1 MYSSTNVTLVTF
13 LARAPRDREYA
24 QSMPRNHVSPVLVGR
39 EAELAALM
47 AASGAAATAEPGVVL
62 VGGEAGVGK
71 TRLVEEAADRV
82 RLAGAR
88 VPRGGCVGVG
98 GGGAPLMPLA
108 AALRS
113 LMRDTPPEELDAFVG
128 PARFELARLVP
139 ELDPH
144 AALSPTP
151 AGESRTARL
160 LELAL
165 GVIQRLAADRPLMF
179 VVEDLHWADR
189 STLDLV
195 TLLVRALR
203 GVRVLVVVSF
213 RSDEIHRGHPL
224 RPLVTGWERVR
235 SVRRIELQRFTAEEV
250 AGQLEAIL
258 GAPAPR
264 DLVELVYDRSEGNA
278 FLVEEILGAVQT
290 GADPD
295 ELPFSLRDV
304 LLARAERLTPP
315 TQSLLRVAAAGG
327 RSVPDRLLAAVAGL
341 DEPHL
346 DEALREAIEHRLLVV
361 DEAGHGYVFRHTLTR
376 DAIYGDT
383 LPRERVRIHS
393 AYAAALSADPGLAG
407 ADGDA
412 TVATALALHWSAAHD
427 LPRALPACLEAAR
440 LAGPYAPAEALRQLE
455 RALELWPQVP
465 DAVERCGVDVVEVLR
480 RAGASAYAAG
490 AIDRALALFGE
501 ALAEPGA
508 DAERRALLREAQAA
522 TLIDLSRADEAT
534 IALEQAAS
542 LLPAEPPTVARA
554 LVLVALASRHLAT
567 GELEACGL
575 EAERAVAAARAAGAR
590 EQEANALIMLGCSRA
605 YLADG
610 EEGVRLLRAGIE
622 LADAGG
628 SHTTALRGH
637 LNLADVLDMLGE
649 HEHAA
654 ETARRGLALA
664 ARAGLTRNVYGIYLT
679 FNIAESLF
687 RLGRW
692 TEAVRHLTDV
702 IDSGIASQLAGALLQ
717 LRGTIAA
724 LQGRFEDAEADIREA
739 RQNRADD
746 QFALQVVFARTEL
759 ARARGDIDTARAS
772 VVDELA
778 ESGWETPRYRWP
790 LVWLGLRLEADSAEP
805 APERVILLQAQL
817 GTLDAPTPTMRAY
830 RALAVAEAARAPRE
844 PADWGEAVSVC
855 RTARDPYLIAYA
867 LFRSADDA
875 CAAGDREQATAPLL
889 EAARLAETLGAAP
902 LLEDVRALARR
913 ARVKLDNADE
923 PGIDAFGLTERERE
937 VLELLA
943 EGRSNPQIAA
953 ELFISPKT
961 ASVHVSNILGKLRV
975 TGRGEAAAI
984 AHRHGLSRAAT

>member
-13 LARAPRDREYA
+13 LARAPPDREYA

-47 AASGAAATAEPGVVL
+47 AAFGAAATAEPGVVL

-88 VPRGGCVGVG
+88 VLSG
-98 GGGAPLMPLA
+98 GGVELGGEGLPFMPLA
-108 AALRS
+108 DALRS

-165 GVIQRLAADRPLMF
+165 GVLQRLAADRPLMF

-304 LLARAERLTPP
+304 LLARAERLTPS

-327 RSVPDRLLAAVAGL
+327 RSVPDRVLAAVAGL
-341 DEPHL
+341 DERSL

-407 ADGDA
+407 ADA

-427 LPRALPACLEAAR
+427 LPRALPACLDAAR
-440 LAGPYAPAEALRQLE
+440 LAAPYAPAEALRQLE

-501 ALAEPGA
+501 ALAEPGT
-508 DAERRALLREAQAA
+508 DPERRALLLEAQAA
-522 TLIDLSRADEAT
+522 ALIDVSRPEEAT
-534 IALEQAAS
+534 VALEQAAS
-542 LLPAEPPTVARA
+542 LLPEEPPTVARA

-610 EEGVRLLRAGIE
+610 EEGVRLLRAGIA

-724 LQGRFEDAEADIREA
+724 LQGRFEDADADIREG
-739 RQNRADD
+739 RRNRADD

-830 RALAVAEAARAPRE
+830 RALAVAEAARAARE

-867 LFRSADDA
+867 LYRSADEA
-875 CAAGDREQATAPLL
+875 CAAGEREQATAPLL

-975 TGRGEAAAI
+975 ASRGEAAAI
-984 AHRHGLSRAAT
+984 AHRHGLSRAAVT

>member
-1 MYSSTNVTLVTF
+1 
-13 LARAPRDREYA
+13 
-24 QSMPRNHVSPVLVGR
+24 MPRNHVSPVLVGR
-39 EAELAALM
+39 DAELAALM
-47 AASGAAATAEPGVVL
+47 AAFDSAAAAEPGVVL

-88 VPRGGCVGVG
+88 VLIGGCVELG
-98 GGGAPLMPLA
+98 GEGLPFMPLA
-108 AALRS
+108 DALRA

-144 AALSPTP
+144 AALTATP

-235 SVRRIELQRFTAEEV
+235 SVQRIELQRFTEEEV

-258 GAPAPR
+258 GAPASR
-264 DLVELVYDRSEGNA
+264 QLVDLVYDRSEGNA

-295 ELPFSLRDV
+295 ELPMSLRDV

-341 DEPHL
+341 DEPRL

-393 AYAAALSADPGLAG
+393 AYAGALSADPGLAG

-427 LPRALPACLEAAR
+427 LPRALPACLDAAR
-440 LAGPYAPAEALRQLE
+440 LAAPYAPAEALRQLE
-455 RALELWPQVP
+455 RTLELWPQVP

-480 RAGASAYAAG
+480 RAGTAAYAAG
-490 AIDRALALFGE
+490 ALDRALALFDE
-501 ALAEPGA
+501 ALGELGADA
-508 DAERRALLREAQAA
+508 DAERRAVLLEAQAA
-522 TLIDLSRADEAT
+522 AMIDVGRPNEAT
-534 IALEQAAS
+534 VALEQAAS
-542 LLPAEPPTVARA
+542 LLGEEPPTVARA

-610 EEGVRLLRAGIE
+610 EEGARLLRAGIE

-637 LNLADVLDMLGE
+637 LNLSDVLDMLGD
-649 HEHAA
+649 HEQAA
-654 ETARRGLALA
+654 ETAVRGLALA
-664 ARAGLTRNVYGIYLT
+664 ARAGLTRNVFGIYLT
-679 FNIAESLF
+679 FNLAESLF

-692 TEAVRHLTDV
+692 AEAVRHLTDV

-739 RQNRADD
+739 RQSRADD
-746 QFALQVVFARTEL
+746 QFTLQVVFARTEL
-759 ARARGDIDTARAS
+759 ARARGDIDTARES

-778 ESGWETPRYRWP
+778 DSGWETPRYRWP
-790 LVWLGLRLEADSAEP
+790 LVWLGLRLEAEAAEP
-805 APERVILLQAQL
+805 APERVILLRAQL

-830 RALAVAEAARAPRE
+830 RALAVAEATRATRE
-844 PADWGEAVSVC
+844 PADWGAALSVC
-855 RTARDPYLIAYA
+855 RTAGDPYLIAYA
-867 LFRSADDA
+867 LFRRADDA
-875 CAAGDREQATAPLL
+875 CAAGDREEATASLL
-889 EAARLAETLGAAP
+889 EAAQLAQEVGAAP

-923 PGIDAFGLTERERE
+923 PGIDRFGLTERELE

-975 TGRGEAAAI
+975 AGRGEAAAI
-984 AHRHGLSRAAT
+984 AHRHGLSRATT

>member
-1 MYSSTNVTLVTF
+1 ML
-13 LARAPRDREYA
+13 
-24 QSMPRNHVSPVLVGR
+24 RNHVSPVLVGR
-39 EAELAALM
+39 EAELSALM
-47 AASGAAATAEPGVVL
+47 AAFDSAAAAEPGVVL

-88 VPRGGCVGVG
+88 VLVGGCVELG
-98 GGGAPLMPLA
+98 GEGLPFMPLSD
-108 AALRS
+108 ALRS
-113 LMRDTPPEELDAFVG
+113 LMRDTPPEELDEFVG

-144 AALSPTP
+144 AALAAAP

-160 LELAL
+160 LELVL

-235 SVRRIELQRFTAEEV
+235 SVKRIELQRFTADEV

-264 DLVELVYDRSEGNA
+264 HLVELVYDRSEGNA

-295 ELPFSLRDV
+295 QLPMSLRDV
-304 LLARAERLTPP
+304 LLARAERLTPS

-341 DEPHL
+341 DEARL
-346 DEALREAIEHRLLVV
+346 DEALRESIEHRLLVV
-361 DEAGHGYVFRHTLTR
+361 DEAGRGYVFRHTLTR

-393 AYAAALSADPGLAG
+393 AYAGALSADPGLAG
-407 ADGDA
+407 ADSDG

-427 LPRALPACLEAAR
+427 LPRALPACLDAAR
-440 LAGPYAPAEALRQLE
+440 LAAPYAPAEALRQLE

-465 DAVERCGVDVVEVLR
+465 DAVERCGVDVTEVLR
-480 RAGASAYAAG
+480 RAGAAAYAGG
-490 AIDRALALFGE
+490 ALDRALALFDE
-501 ALAEPGA
+501 ALGELGPDA
-508 DAERRALLREAQAA
+508 DAERRAVLLEAQAA
-522 TLIDLSRADEAT
+522 ALIDIGRPQEAT
-534 IALEQAAS
+534 VALEQAAS
-542 LLPAEPPTVARA
+542 LLPEEPPTVARA

-590 EQEANALIMLGCSRA
+590 DQEANALIMLGCSRA

-649 HEHAA
+649 HEQAA

-664 ARAGLTRNVYGIYLT
+664 ARAGLTRSVYGIYLT

-702 IDSGIASQLAGALLQ
+702 VDSGIASQLAGALLQ

-759 ARARGDIDTARAS
+759 ARARGDIDTARES

-790 LVWLGLRLEADSAEP
+790 LVWLGLRLEADAAEP

-817 GTLDAPTPTMRAY
+817 GTLDASTPTMRAY
-830 RALAVAEAARAPRE
+830 RALAVAEAVRAARE
-844 PADWGEAVSVC
+844 PADWAEAVSVC

-902 LLEDVRALARR
+902 LLDDVRALARR
-913 ARVKLDNADE
+913 ARIKLDSADE
-923 PGIDAFGLTERERE
+923 PGIGRFGLTERELE

>member
-47 AASGAAATAEPGVVL
+47 AAFGAAAAAEPGVVL

-82 RLAGAR
+82 RLTGAR
-88 VPRGGCVGVG
+88 VLVGGCVELG
-98 GGGAPLMPLA
+98 GEGLPFMPLA
-108 AALRS
+108 DALRS

-165 GVIQRLAADRPLMF
+165 GVIQRLAADRPPMF
-179 VVEDLHWADR
+179 VGEDLHRADR

-195 TLLVRALR
+195 TLLVRARR

-304 LLARAERLTPP
+304 LLARAERLTPS

-327 RSVPDRLLAAVAGL
+327 GSVPDRVLGAVAGL
-341 DEPHL
+341 DERSL

-383 LPRERVRIHS
+383 LPRERVPIPP

-407 ADGDA
+407 SDGDA

-427 LPRALPACLEAAR
+427 LPRALPACLDAAR
-440 LAGPYAPAEALRQLE
+440 LPAPYAPAEALRQLE

-465 DAVERCGVDVVEVLR
+465 DAVERCGVDVTEVLR

-501 ALAEPGA
+501 ALAEPGT
-508 DAERRALLREAQAA
+508 DPERRALLLEAQAA
-522 TLIDLSRADEAT
+522 TLIDLSRAAEAT

-610 EEGVRLLRAGIE
+610 EEGVRLLRAGIA

-664 ARAGLTRNVYGIYLT
+664 ARAGLTRNVYGIFLT

-724 LQGRFEDAEADIREA
+724 LQGRFEDADADIREG
-739 RQNRADD
+739 RRNRADD

-790 LVWLGLRLEADSAEP
+790 LVWLGLRLEADAAEP

-817 GTLDAPTPTMRAY
+817 GTLDAPTPTRRAY
-830 RALAVAEAARAPRE
+830 RALAVAEAARAARE

-867 LFRSADDA
+867 LYRSADEA
-875 CAAGDREQATAPLL
+875 CAAGEREQATAPLL

-923 PGIDAFGLTERERE
+923 PGIDAFGLTDRERE

-975 TGRGEAAAI
+975 ASRGEAAAI

>member
-47 AASGAAATAEPGVVL
+47 AAFGSAAAAEPGVVL

-82 RLAGAR
+82 RLTGAR
-88 VPRGGCVGVG
+88 VLIGGCVELG
-98 GGGAPLMPLA
+98 GKGLPFMPLA
-108 AALRS
+108 DALRS

-304 LLARAERLTPP
+304 LLARAERLTPS

-327 RSVPDRLLAAVAGL
+327 RSVPDRVLAAVAGL
-341 DEPHL
+341 DERSL

-393 AYAAALSADPGLAG
+393 AYAGALSADPGLAG

-440 LAGPYAPAEALRQLE
+440 LAAAYAPAEALRQLE
-455 RALELWPQVP
+455 RALELWPRVP
-465 DAVERCGVDVVEVLR
+465 DAEERCGVDVVEVLR
-480 RAGASAYAAG
+480 RAGIGAYAAG
-490 AIDRALALFGE
+490 ALDRSMALFSE
-501 ALAEPGA
+501 AL
-508 DAERRALLREAQAA
+508 
-522 TLIDLSRADEAT
+522 
-534 IALEQAAS
+534 
-542 LLPAEPPTVARA
+542 
-554 LVLVALASRHLAT
+554 
-567 GELEACGL
+567 GELGS
-575 EAERAVAAARAAGAR
+575 ER
-590 EQEANALIMLGCSRA
+590 
-605 YLADG
+605 
-610 EEGVRLLRAGIE
+610 
-622 LADAGG
+622 
-628 SHTTALRGH
+628 
-637 LNLADVLDMLGE
+637 
-649 HEHAA
+649 
-654 ETARRGLALA
+654 
-664 ARAGLTRNVYGIYLT
+664 
-679 FNIAESLF
+679 
-687 RLGRW
+687 
-692 TEAVRHLTDV
+692 
-702 IDSGIASQLAGALLQ
+702 
-717 LRGTIAA
+717 
-724 LQGRFEDAEADIREA
+724 
-739 RQNRADD
+739 
-746 QFALQVVFARTEL
+746 
-759 ARARGDIDTARAS
+759 
-772 VVDELA
+772 
-778 ESGWETPRYRWP
+778 
-790 LVWLGLRLEADSAEP
+790 
-805 APERVILLQAQL
+805 
-817 GTLDAPTPTMRAY
+817 
-830 RALAVAEAARAPRE
+830 
-844 PADWGEAVSVC
+844 
-855 RTARDPYLIAYA
+855 
-867 LFRSADDA
+867 
-875 CAAGDREQATAPLL
+875 
-889 EAARLAETLGAAP
+889 
-902 LLEDVRALARR
+902 
-913 ARVKLDNADE
+913 
-923 PGIDAFGLTERERE
+923 
-937 VLELLA
+937 
-943 EGRSNPQIAA
+943 
-953 ELFISPKT
+953 T
-961 ASVHVSNILGKLRV
+961 ASVAHWCWRLGC
-975 TGRGEAAAI
+975 
-984 AHRHGLSRAAT
+984 